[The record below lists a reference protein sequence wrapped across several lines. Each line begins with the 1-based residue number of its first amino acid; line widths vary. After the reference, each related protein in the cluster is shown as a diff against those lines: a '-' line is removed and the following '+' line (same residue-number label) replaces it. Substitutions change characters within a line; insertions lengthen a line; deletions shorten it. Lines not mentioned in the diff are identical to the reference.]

1 MDDLAIR
8 TTGLSKVYGR
18 APGVRAVDQLT
29 MDVPRGVVF
38 GFLGPNGAGKSTT
51 LKMLTGLLKP
61 TEGTAT
67 VAGHDILAQ
76 SIEVKRRIGVVPE
89 NLNLYERL
97 TANEYLELVGR
108 LRGLGAADIT
118 SRRQQLLETLDLA
131 DRSDNPSVDYS
142 HGMKKKLALAGA
154 LLHRPEI
161 LFLDEPFEGVD
172 AVSSRVIKDLLRQMV
187 DRRGV
192 TVFFS
197 THIME
202 LVERMADIV
211 AVINKGHLVAT
222 GTLDML
228 RQQAASD
235 GDASLEDVFL
245 DLVNAELAEQDMSWL
260 TSGA

>member
-8 TTGLSKVYGR
+8 TEGLSKVYGR
-18 APGVRAVDQLT
+18 SPGVRAVDHLT
-29 MDVPRGVVF
+29 MEVPRGVIF

-61 TEGTAT
+61 TEGTAI
-67 VAGHDILAQ
+67 VAGHDILQQ

-108 LRGLGAADIT
+108 LRGLDAKTIT
-118 SRRQQLLETLDLA
+118 ARRSQLLETLDLA
-131 DRSDNPSVDYS
+131 DRSDNASVDYS
-142 HGMKKKLALAGA
+142 HGMKKKLAMAGA
-154 LLHRPEI
+154 LMHRPEI

-172 AVSSRVIKDLLRQMV
+172 AVSSRVVKDLLRQMV

-211 AVINKGHLVAT
+211 AVINKGNLVAT
-222 GTLDML
+222 GSLAAL
-228 RQQAASD
+228 RQQAATD

-245 DLVNAELAEQDMSWL
+245 ELVNAELAEQDMSWL
-260 TSGA
+260 TS

>member
-1 MDDLAIR
+1 
-8 TTGLSKVYGR
+8 
-18 APGVRAVDQLT
+18 
-29 MDVPRGVVF
+29 
-38 GFLGPNGAGKSTT
+38 N
-51 LKMLTGLLKP
+51 
-61 TEGTAT
+61 
-67 VAGHDILAQ
+67 
-76 SIEVKRRIGVVPE
+76 
-89 NLNLYERL
+89 
-97 TANEYLELVGR
+97 
-108 LRGLGAADIT
+108 
-118 SRRQQLLETLDLA
+118 
-131 DRSDNPSVDYS
+131 
-142 HGMKKKLALAGA
+142 
-154 LLHRPEI
+154 
-161 LFLDEPFEGVD
+161 
-172 AVSSRVIKDLLRQMV
+172 LLRQMV

>member
-1 MDDLAIR
+1 MDDLAIQ

-29 MDVPRGVVF
+29 MDVPLGVVF

-61 TEGTAT
+61 TEGTAV
-67 VAGHDILAQ
+67 VAGFDIQTQA
-76 SIEVKRRIGVVPE
+76 IEVKRRIGVVPE

-108 LRGLGAADIT
+108 LHGLEPADIST
-118 SRRQQLLETLDLA
+118 RRKQLLETLDLA

-202 LVERMADIV
+202 LVERMADLV

-222 GTLDML
+222 GSLATL
-228 RQQAASD
+228 RQQAATE

-245 DLVNAELAEQDMSWL
+245 ELVNADIGDQDLGWL
-260 TSGA
+260 TS

>member
-1 MDDLAIR
+1 M
-8 TTGLSKVYGR
+8 
-18 APGVRAVDQLT
+18 
-29 MDVPRGVVF
+29 
-38 GFLGPNGAGKSTT
+38 
-51 LKMLTGLLKP
+51 
-61 TEGTAT
+61 
-67 VAGHDILAQ
+67 
-76 SIEVKRRIGVVPE
+76 
-89 NLNLYERL
+89 
-97 TANEYLELVGR
+97 
-108 LRGLGAADIT
+108 
-118 SRRQQLLETLDLA
+118 LETLDLA
-131 DRSDNPSVDYS
+131 DRSDNASVDYS

-222 GTLDML
+222 GSLEAL
-228 RQQAASD
+228 RQQAATD
-235 GDASLEDVFL
+235 GDAEPGGRVPGAGQRGSGRAGYELA
-245 DLVNAELAEQDMSWL
+245 DLVKTER
-260 TSGA
+260 

>member
-1 MDDLAIR
+1 MDELAIQ
-8 TTGLSKVYGR
+8 TNGLSKVYGR
-18 APGVRAVDQLT
+18 SPGVRAVDQLT

-67 VAGHDILAQ
+67 VAGYDILAQ
-76 SIEVKRRIGVVPE
+76 SIEVKRRIGVVSE

-108 LRGLGAADIT
+108 LRGLDAESIT
-118 SRRQQLLETLDLA
+118 ARRGQLLETLDLA

-154 LLHRPEI
+154 LMHRPEI

-172 AVSSRVIKDLLRQMV
+172 AVSSRVVKDLLRQMV

-211 AVINKGHLVAT
+211 AIINKGNLVAT
-222 GTLDML
+222 GSLAAL
-228 RQQAASD
+228 RQRAETA

-245 DLVNAELAEQDMSWL
+245 ELVNADLAEQDMGWL
-260 TSGA
+260 TS

>member
-1 MDDLAIR
+1 MDELAIQTR
-8 TTGLSKVYGR
+8 GLSKVYGR

-29 MDVPRGVVF
+29 MDVPRGVIF

-61 TEGTAT
+61 TEGTAN
-67 VAGHDILAQ
+67 VAGHDILEQ

-108 LRGLGAADIT
+108 LRSLDAETIT
-118 SRRQQLLETLDLA
+118 ARRGQLLETLDLA
-131 DRSDNPSVDYS
+131 DRADNASVDYS

-154 LLHRPEI
+154 LMHRPEI

-172 AVSSRVIKDLLRQMV
+172 AVSSRVVKDLLRQMV

-202 LVERMADIV
+202 LVERMADVV
-211 AVINKGHLVAT
+211 AVINKGNLVAT
-222 GTLDML
+222 GSLAAL
-228 RQQAASD
+228 RQQAATD

-245 DLVNAELAEQDMSWL
+245 ELVNAELAEQDMSWL
-260 TSGA
+260 TS